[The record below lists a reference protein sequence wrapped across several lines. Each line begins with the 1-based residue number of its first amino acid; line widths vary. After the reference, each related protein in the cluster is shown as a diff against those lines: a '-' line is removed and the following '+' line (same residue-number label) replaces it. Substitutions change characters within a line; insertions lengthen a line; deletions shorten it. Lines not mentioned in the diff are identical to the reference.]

1 MSPLVV
7 VSGGY
12 GDVVGLRAVNI
23 TVMFVVRY
31 LCNIHKNTFVYSKMY
46 SNKV

>member
-1 MSPLVV
+1 MSALVV

-12 GDVVGLRAVNI
+12 GDVVGAVNI

-31 LCNIHKNTFVYSKMY
+31 LCNIHKNTSVYSKMY